1 MPRTKTDYSNTII
14 YKIVCNDLNIT
25 DCYVGHTTNFRHRKS
40 QHKCTCNNEKNKDYN
55 LKIYKTI
62 RDNGGWWKWSMIE
75 IEKFSCVDGNE
86 ARARE
91 RYWFEIL
98 NGNMN
103 GNYPN
108 RAQKEYIDTH
118 QEQIKQYN
126 EKNKDYIKERNKQ
139 YKLDHKDEIKKRQ
152 KQYREEH
159 KESETDRRKKYREE
173 NRDELNKRQREQR
186 ALKKQQMEGTN

>member
-25 DCYVGHTTNFRHRKS
+25 DCYVGHTTNFRNRKT
-40 QHKCTCNNEKNKDYN
+40 QHKYTCNNEKDKDYN
-55 LKIYKTI
+55 LKIYRTI
-62 RDNGGWWKWSMIE
+62 RDNGGWWEWSMIE

-86 ARARE
+86 ARAKE

-98 NGNMN
+98 NANMN
-103 GNYPN
+103 DRFPL
-108 RAQKEYIDTH
+108 RTQKEYVDTH

-126 EKNKDYIKERNKQ
+126 EKNKNYIKERNKQ

-159 KESETDRRKKYREE
+159 KESETERRNKYREE

>member
-75 IEKFSCVDGNE
+75 IEKYPCNDKNE
-86 ARARE
+86 ACSRE
-91 RYWFEIL
+91 RFYYEQL
-98 NGNMN
+98 NSTMN
-103 GNYPN
+103 TLKPMIT
-108 RAQKEYIDTH
+108 R
-118 QEQIKQYN
+118 QEL
-126 EKNKDYIKERNKQ
+126 KDLNKQ
-139 YKLDHKDEIKKRQ
+139 YKQTEKYKAVAKIYGKKH
-152 KQYREEH
+152 REEH
-159 KESETDRRKKYREE
+159 KEYYDKK
-173 NRDELNKRQREQR
+173 NKEMTCIVVDCPCGCNYSYKHKARHERTKRHIDNMAKLLE
-186 ALKKQQMEGTN
+186 